1 MAEVILVIDDDR
13 DSAHIVETILR
24 SAGFEV
30 MVSTSGQDG
39 VERAVAIRPRL
50 VVMDIAMPGM
60 DGIEALRRLRAAP
73 ETAALAVIVLSAMTA
88 DEDVVAGYAAGADY
102 YLAKPFTTK
111 QLLYG
116 VRRALDKDA

>member
-1 MAEVILVIDDDR
+1 MILVVDDDR
-13 DSAHIVETILR
+13 DSAHIVEAILR

-30 MVSTSGQDG
+30 MVATSGQDG

-60 DGIEALRRLRAAP
+60 DGLEALRYLRAAP
-73 ETAALAVIVLSAMTA
+73 KTSTLGIPLLSAKTA

-102 YLAKPFTTK
+102 YLAKPFTAK

-116 VRRALDKDA
+116 VRRVLDRNV